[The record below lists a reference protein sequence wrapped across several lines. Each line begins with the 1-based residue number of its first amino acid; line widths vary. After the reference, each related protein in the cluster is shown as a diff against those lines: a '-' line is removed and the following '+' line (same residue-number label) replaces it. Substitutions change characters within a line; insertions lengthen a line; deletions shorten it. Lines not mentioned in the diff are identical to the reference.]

1 MSATPGAAVA
11 IRSLLWLALGGWV
24 GAWACFALLVA
35 PVAFRVL
42 PSAELA
48 GKLVGPVLGS
58 LHYAGAVAAVL
69 VAAAGAWLER
79 GRLLVA
85 LPLVLGAGSL
95 VNEWVV
101 TARITALR
109 PLAFGAGGNPEAAA
123 AFYRLH
129 QVSMLVFGAV
139 LLGAIA
145 LVVLHAR
152 RDTPRKPAAL

>member
-11 IRSLLWLALGGWV
+11 VRSLLWLALGGWV

-48 GKLVGPVLGS
+48 GKLVGPVLAS

-69 VAAAGAWLER
+69 VAGAGAWLGG

-85 LPLVLGAGSL
+85 LPLLLGAGCL

-101 TARITALR
+101 TARIAALR
-109 PLAFGAGGNPEAAA
+109 PLAFGAEGNAEAAA

-152 RDTPRKPAAL
+152 RDTPRNPVSL

>member
-1 MSATPGAAVA
+1 MRGTPGAAVA
-11 IRSLLWLALGGWV
+11 VRSLMWLALGGWV
-24 GAWACFALLVA
+24 GSWACFALLVA

-48 GKLVGPVLGS
+48 GKLVGPVLAS
-58 LHYAGAVAAVL
+58 LHYAGAVAAL
-69 VAAAGAWLER
+69 VVAGSAAWLGR
-79 GRLLVA
+79 GRLAVA
-85 LPLVLGAGSL
+85 LPLLLGAGCL

-109 PLAFGAGGNPEAAA
+109 PLAFGPEGSSEAAA

-145 LVVLHAR
+145 LVVLHAHG
-152 RDTPRKPAAL
+152 DTPRKPAAA